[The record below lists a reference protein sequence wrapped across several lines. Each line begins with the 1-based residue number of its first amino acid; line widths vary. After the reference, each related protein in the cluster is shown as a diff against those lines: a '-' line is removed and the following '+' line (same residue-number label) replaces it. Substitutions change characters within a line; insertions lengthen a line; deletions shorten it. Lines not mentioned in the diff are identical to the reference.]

1 MSEEDC
7 LYQCRWA
14 VPKPLKADRTKRRG
28 RVFARLLKL
37 NKKRQM
43 DGEFVLLL
51 ELGHSS
57 PAPRNWC
64 S

>member
-14 VPKPLKADRTKRRG
+14 VPKLLKADRTKRRG
-28 RVFARLLKL
+28 RVFAHLLKL

-51 ELGHSS
+51 ELGH
-57 PAPRNWC
+57 
-64 S
+64 